1 MFGWGQKRT
10 AESKTD
16 NTEKYELQNGKEL
29 SERYMSP
36 VDFVTKVF
44 AQKNQG
50 MQII

>member
-10 AESKTD
+10 AESKT
-16 NTEKYELQNGKEL
+16 EKYEIQNGKEL
-29 SERYMSP
+29 SERYMSSF
-36 VDFVTKVF
+36 DFVTKVL